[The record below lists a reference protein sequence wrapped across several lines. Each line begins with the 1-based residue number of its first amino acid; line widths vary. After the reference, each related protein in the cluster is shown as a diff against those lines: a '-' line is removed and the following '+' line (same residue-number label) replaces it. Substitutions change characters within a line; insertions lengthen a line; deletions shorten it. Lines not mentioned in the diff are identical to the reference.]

1 MRCDKITGWL
11 TTISHVFQSTHLH
24 EVWLCVRRIYYYW
37 KSFNP
42 HTYMRCDNSTGR
54 SNRAKGGFNPHTYM
68 RCDTNSDINAI
79 NVQGF
84 NPHTY
89 MRCDTHARDIQ
100 WCQAVSI
107 HTPTWGV
114 TLLSE
119 VPDRIIRF
127 QSTHLHE
134 VWPRPLSG
142 RWSGTSFNP
151 HTYMRCDPV
160 NTSAYTRIRVS
171 IHTPTWGVTIWQNLG
186 ATDWRFQSTHLHEV
200 WLIGL
205 YILPNWMM
213 FQSTHLHE
221 VWLLLIFA
229 L

>member
-1 MRCDKITGWL
+1 
-11 TTISHVFQSTHLH
+11 
-24 EVWLCVRRIYYYW
+24 
-37 KSFNP
+37 
-42 HTYMRCDNSTGR
+42 MRCDNSTGR
-54 SNRAKGGFNPHTYM
+54 SNRAKG
-68 RCDTNSDINAI
+68 
-79 NVQGF
+79 GF

-151 HTYMRCDPV
+151 HTYMRCDFRFSTMQSMISLFQSTHLHEVWP
-160 NTSAYTRIRVS
+160 AYLEYLDSILPVS
-171 IHTPTWGVTIWQNLG
+171 IHTPTWGVTFTHFSRTLSG
-186 ATDWRFQSTHLHEV
+186 KFQSTHLHEV
-200 WLIGL
+200 WLSVSFPYNHTISFNPHTYMRCDYRTWRLDRL
-205 YILPNWMM
+205 YYCFNPHTYMRCDRVKSSEMI
-213 FQSTHLHE
+213 
-221 VWLLLIFA
+221 
-229 L
+229 